1 MNERTGIF
9 KGKNPFV
16 LFNDWLDQA
25 KKTELNDPNA
35 IALAS
40 TDVNG
45 LPNVRIVLLKSIE
58 TDAFVFYTNY
68 NSRKGEE
75 LLGSGKAAFVIH
87 WKSIHRQIRVRG
99 SVEKEDGLIA
109 DKYFQSRHEKSR
121 LGAWASEQ
129 SSPLASRE
137 ELISKVAHFSRKFGV
152 SIPRPPH
159 WGGFRLRP
167 VEIEFWSDG
176 EFRLHDRYRWIRE
189 DDNYDWEVTRL
200 SP

>member
-1 MNERTGIF
+1 MDERTGIF
-9 KGKNPFV
+9 KGNNPFV
-16 LFNDWLDQA
+16 LFSDWLEEA

-40 TDVNG
+40 VDSDG
-45 LPNVRIVLLKSIE
+45 LPNVRTVLLKSIE

-68 NSRKGEE
+68 NSKKGAE
-75 LLGSGKAAFVIH
+75 LLASKKAAFVIH

-99 SVEKEDGLIA
+99 GVEKEDGLIA
-109 DKYFQSRHEKSR
+109 DNYFHSRHEKSR
-121 LGAWASEQ
+121 IGAWASEQ
-129 SSPLASRE
+129 SSPLESRDK
-137 ELISKVAHFSRKFGV
+137 LIFKVAHFSEKFGE

-159 WGGFRLRP
+159 WGGFRLKP

-176 EFRLHDRYRWIRE
+176 EFRLHDRYRWTRS
-189 DDNYDWEVTRL
+189 DDECDWEITRL

>member
-109 DKYFQSRHEKSR
+109 DKYFQSRHKKSR

-137 ELISKVAHFSRKFGV
+137 ELISKVAHFSEKFGV
-152 SIPRPPH
+152 FSM
-159 WGGFRLRP
+159 
-167 VEIEFWSDG
+167 
-176 EFRLHDRYRWIRE
+176 
-189 DDNYDWEVTRL
+189 
-200 SP
+200 

>member
-176 EFRLHDRYRWIRE
+176 EFRLHDRYRWMRE